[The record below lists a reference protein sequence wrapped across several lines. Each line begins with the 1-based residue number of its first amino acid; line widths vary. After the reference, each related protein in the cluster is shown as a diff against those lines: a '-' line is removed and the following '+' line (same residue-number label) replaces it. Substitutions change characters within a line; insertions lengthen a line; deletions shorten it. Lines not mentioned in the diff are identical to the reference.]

1 VEGSVPEDMFRV
13 TPERLDASNKLNE
26 ALADVPPDDV
36 LFVLAM
42 AAAAVLK
49 PVAPDP
55 GEEDTAFEG
64 FIEVIWTQITDDE
77 PPTVQ

>member
-1 VEGSVPEDMFRV
+1 MQEDLFRV
-13 TPERLDASNKLNE
+13 TPERLDAANKLNA
-26 ALADVPPDDV
+26 ALADLPPDDV

-49 PVAPDP
+49 RVAPDP

-64 FIEVIWTQITDDE
+64 FMKVIWTELTDDG
-77 PPTVQ
+77 PPNVQ